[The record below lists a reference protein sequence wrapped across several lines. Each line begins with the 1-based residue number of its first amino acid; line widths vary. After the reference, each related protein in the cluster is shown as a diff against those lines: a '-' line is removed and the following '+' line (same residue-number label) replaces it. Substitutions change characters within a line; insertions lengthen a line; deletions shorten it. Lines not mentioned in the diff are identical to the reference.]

1 MGPSS
6 FKSAPQAWSR
16 YKTATE
22 SSRSRLPPH
31 NTAHE
36 VLDPQPDL
44 SHIPTAMVAA
54 IGEYPEGS
62 THSFE
67 MRTPGVGVTE
77 DPVCGSMNASVG
89 QWLIRS
95 GVVSGGYRVSQVA
108 KLGHAGDITISVDH
122 DGGVWVGGATNTL
135 FRGIAIL

>member
-44 SHIPTAMVAA
+44 SHIPTAMVAYVYA
-54 IGEYPEGS
+54 ATSRAAVTGGS
-62 THSFE
+62 
-67 MRTPGVGVTE
+67 RLPG
-77 DPVCGSMNASVG
+77 
-89 QWLIRS
+89 
-95 GVVSGGYRVSQVA
+95 
-108 KLGHAGDITISVDH
+108 
-122 DGGVWVGGATNTL
+122 
-135 FRGIAIL
+135 